1 MARAEH
7 RTKAIPVLI
16 TPEEIG
22 GIPILGALGE
32 RERERL
38 SQSTA
43 DIRLVQGEFA
53 VNEGDEAALF
63 AVLHGRFEV
72 VRTIDGVERVI
83 GERLPGD
90 IFGEVPIAL
99 GTGFPGAYRATE
111 PSRVARIDVQSYH
124 TIVAASPEVRAK
136 VTALARR

>member
-1 MARAEH
+1 MARAGH

-72 VRTIDGVERVI
+72 VTV
-83 GERLPGD
+83 RLRCP
-90 IFGEVPIAL
+90 
-99 GTGFPGAYRATE
+99 AT
-111 PSRVARIDVQSYH
+111 PRC
-124 TIVAASPEVRAK
+124 AAAPVR
-136 VTALARR
+136 